1 MILVI
6 ASNQIA
12 GAGPILRKEQNFA
25 TFFHGFAQ

>member
-12 GAGPILRKEQNFA
+12 GARPILRKEQNFA
-25 TFFHGFAQ
+25 TFFPDSG

>member
-12 GAGPILRKEQNFA
+12 GARPILRKEQNFA
-25 TFFHGFAQ
+25 TIFNGSVQ